1 MKERDYQWG
10 ISASNKKR
18 VLGVLGFLEVTTII
32 MVRENDNTER
42 FTLLLFLTTKS
53 QVWDWS
59 GAKTTLSEL

>member
-1 MKERDYQWG
+1 MK
-10 ISASNKKR
+10 KKR